1 MVKDLYK
8 QPLPQ
13 CEGPKL
19 RPFAKSTAS
28 LKFKR
33 LLSDLNSEGQAHVFE
48 ASIGSTAYAVKVVCR
63 NISDLATTESS

>member
-1 MVKDLYK
+1 MVNDLYN

-19 RPFAKSTAS
+19 RPFAKSTATV
-28 LKFKR
+28 KFKR
-33 LLSDLNSEGQAHVFE
+33 LLSDLYSEGQAHVFE

-63 NISDLATTESS
+63 NIWFLATMESR